1 MIDRLWVFN
10 QHAAVNL
17 LDYYTTIEI
26 IISLFIAGLLALV
39 YKNIHYSKQQKRSSY
54 WSLGL
59 LLILNLLR
67 LKSQEVQIIQYYI
80 NSATQ

>member
-39 YKNIHYSKQQKRSSY
+39 
-54 WSLGL
+54 
-59 LLILNLLR
+59 
-67 LKSQEVQIIQYYI
+67 
-80 NSATQ
+80 